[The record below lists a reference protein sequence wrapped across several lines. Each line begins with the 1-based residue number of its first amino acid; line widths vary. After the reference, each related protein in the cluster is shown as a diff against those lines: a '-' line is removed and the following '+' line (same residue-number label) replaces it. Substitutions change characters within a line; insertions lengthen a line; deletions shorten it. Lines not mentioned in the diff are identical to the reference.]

1 MARLSD
7 IFPSCL
13 VGVASIAMA
22 ALLLLSLLRRL
33 YMFGVSDAKVAEAV
47 EDVEA
52 MVLSR
57 SDEHRRAN
65 SRASIQQ
72 RPAELLG
79 ALKMQ
84 WDVGRG

>member
-1 MARLSD
+1 MTH
-7 IFPSCL
+7 
-13 VGVASIAMA
+13 VAESNLFLKNHIIIKTH
-22 ALLLLSLLRRL
+22 SE
-33 YMFGVSDAKVAEAV
+33 AKVAEAV

-72 RPAELLG
+72 RPAELLKRKRK
-79 ALKMQ
+79 LSSVKI
-84 WDVGRG
+84 

>member
-1 MARLSD
+1 MLQKVFLKNH
-7 IFPSCL
+7 I
-13 VGVASIAMA
+13 IIKTH
-22 ALLLLSLLRRL
+22 
-33 YMFGVSDAKVAEAV
+33 SDAKVAEAV

-72 RPAELLG
+72 RPAELLKRKQK
-79 ALKMQ
+79 LISVQ
-84 WDVGRG
+84 I